1 MKDRPKLTLVSDNPN
16 LKTYYVPL
24 TNIQVEI
31 YPVKA
36 SSPEEAIW
44 KANQGNI
51 GSIIK
56 KVSLEER
63 LTNDVYL
70 NSDIDTTTLFSR
82 QIDDFDLDIK
92 DFDYPIPCNWS

>member
-24 TNIQVEI
+24 TRIQVEI

-51 GSIIK
+51 GDIVK

-70 NSDIDTTTLFSR
+70 NSNIDTNTLFSR

-92 DFDYPIPCNWS
+92 DFDYPIPCS